1 MIPESPR
8 YLHSKKDWPR
18 LHQTLNKIAS
28 FNGID
33 VFRQGKNL
41 STNIQDKKLL
51 HNEEVETA
59 VSDRRTED
67 YSVLAA
73 LRDRRTFVNLVAI
86 IL

>member
-1 MIPESPR
+1 M
-8 YLHSKKDWPR
+8 
-18 LHQTLNKIAS
+18 
-28 FNGID
+28 
-33 VFRQGKNL
+33 
-41 STNIQDKKLL
+41 KLL